1 MLVQKLN
8 KPWESINYI
17 LNLDDN
23 NAYSPTKYFFIFFFF
38 LFFVWGTNKFR
49 GLLLSYIIINI
60 YTYIIHIYKY
70 IYARRLFDEKKKKKI
85 F

>member
-1 MLVQKLN
+1 MLVQKRN

-23 NAYSPTKYFFIFFFF
+23 NAYSPTKYFFIFFFYF
-38 LFFVWGTNKFR
+38 LFG
-49 GLLLSYIIINI
+49 GQISLGGCCYLILYINI
-60 YTYIIHIYKY
+60 YTRADFLMK
-70 IYARRLFDEKKKKKI
+70 KKKKKI

>member
-23 NAYSPTKYFFIFFFF
+23 NAYSPTKYFFIFFF

-49 GLLLSYIIINI
+49 GLLLSYII
-60 YTYIIHIYKY
+60 YKY
-70 IYARRLFDEKKKKKI
+70 I
-85 F
+85 